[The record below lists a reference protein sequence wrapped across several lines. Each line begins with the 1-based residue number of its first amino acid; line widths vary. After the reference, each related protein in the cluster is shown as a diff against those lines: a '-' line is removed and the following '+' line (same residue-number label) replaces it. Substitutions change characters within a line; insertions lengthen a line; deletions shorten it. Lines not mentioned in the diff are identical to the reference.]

1 LIPEGAKE
9 AIGHGVRAKATP
21 YLQAATSPHLSEW
34 FELDVESP
42 YMLLV
47 ADVAERRRRAMTAE
61 EQALFGID
69 KRKVPRSEIPRGDA
83 CRLLSAHPD
92 RSRRD
97 QPALPCP
104 AVGFQAQDGLPRC
117 GQYQLQRTGRADR
130 AHTRRGFSVL
140 HGHRA
145 RRVIASRSGHRPMF
159 AKLF

>member
-104 AVGFQAQDGLPRC
+104 AVGFQAQDGLPVVVNTSFNVRGEPIVRTPEEAFRC
-117 GQYQLQRTGRADR
+117 FMGTELD
-130 AHTRRGFSVL
+130 V
-140 HGHRA
+140 
-145 RRVIASRSGHRPMF
+145 
-159 AKLF
+159 